1 MINCQSIHWNRI
13 KLQSI
18 DATIEFQEE
27 EDEEQDVELKLVLGP
42 SSTFDEDRDL
52 FD

>member
-18 DATIEFQEE
+18 DATIEFHEG
-27 EDEEQDVELKLVLGP
+27 EDEEQELEYKLVLGP
-42 SSTFDEDRDL
+42 SLTFDED
-52 FD
+52 